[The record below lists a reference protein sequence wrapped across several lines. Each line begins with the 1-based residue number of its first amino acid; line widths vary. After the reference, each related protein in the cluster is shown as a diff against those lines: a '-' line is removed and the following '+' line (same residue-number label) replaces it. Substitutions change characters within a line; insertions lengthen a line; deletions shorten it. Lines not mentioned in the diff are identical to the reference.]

1 MKKELEQYRELID
14 IVDVPT
20 KSNLLNR
27 KDPETL
33 ARYRY
38 LRTEVEEALQ
48 RNEPFVKKTGL
59 DMSKE
64 LEALEDMRTDVVDF
78 RDIIENSSYSTDEDY
93 KIIKKALQRNE
104 PMKVGGIQELVNE
117 DDKKEWKESTRLHL
131 CPNCKK
137 PVFPFHS
144 SDYNKI
150 KYCEWCG
157 QALDWNE

>member
-48 RNEPFVKKTGL
+48 RNEPFAKKTGL

-104 PMKVGGIQELVNE
+104 PMKVGGVQDLLYKDGANGWIKL
-117 DDKKEWKESTRLHL
+117 LHL
-131 CPNCKK
+131 HACPNCKR
-137 PVFPFHS
+137 PVSPFHS

-157 QALDWNE
+157 QALDLNE